1 MHHCNSNS
9 SSREPESREKSCDK
23 LKASEMSTNEKLLA
37 CEIQNVTRNE
47 SGKKTRLDDVSIC
60 IYEIEKEMLK

>member
-1 MHHCNSNS
+1 
-9 SSREPESREKSCDK
+9 
-23 LKASEMSTNEKLLA
+23 MSTNEKLLA

>member
-47 SGKKTRLDDVSIC
+47 SGKKTG
-60 IYEIEKEMLK
+60 